1 MYMRICLSM
10 HAHVYTSACICGQ
23 NFAIDVVCC
32 DNHGG
37 SPNRAKHGGA
47 RMAPSPPWGPTVGC
61 TQWCRKLPLSF
72 YLKLVLSYFG
82 ASCLSRDFSASRA
95 PRGQP
100 QEEVRPTSLS
110 TTSPVPAARAER
122 RRKRRSGRL
131 RSIRHML
138 ACLEGL
144 ASSAHL
150 QRTTTRTASLLVR
163 VTTSL
168 HGKSCHFT
176 SWHELPLH
184 FTSGQ
189 TVQRRR

>member
-1 MYMRICLSM
+1 M
-10 HAHVYTSACICGQ
+10 
-23 NFAIDVVCC
+23 
-32 DNHGG
+32 
-37 SPNRAKHGGA
+37 
-47 RMAPSPPWGPTVGC
+47 
-61 TQWCRKLPLSF
+61 
-72 YLKLVLSYFG
+72 
-82 ASCLSRDFSASRA
+82 SRDFSTSRA
-95 PRGQP
+95 PRGQQ

-131 RSIRHML
+131 RSICHML

-168 HGKSCHFT
+168 HGTSCHFT
-176 SWHELPLH
+176 SWCELEFWKHRQRIASSIELRKH
-184 FTSGQ
+184 
-189 TVQRRR
+189 RRRLRLPGEAPAGSFSELSNAEGRRNNNRTTK

>member
-1 MYMRICLSM
+1 M
-10 HAHVYTSACICGQ
+10 
-23 NFAIDVVCC
+23 
-32 DNHGG
+32 
-37 SPNRAKHGGA
+37 P
-47 RMAPSPPWGPTVGC
+47 PSPPWGPTVGC
-61 TQWCRKLPLSF
+61 TQYCRKLPLSF
-72 YLKLVLSYFG
+72 YLKLLLSYFG
-82 ASCLSRDFSASRA
+82 ASCLSRDFSTSRA
-95 PRGQP
+95 PRGQQ

-131 RSIRHML
+131 RSICHML

-168 HGKSCHFT
+168 HGTSCHFT
-176 SWHELPLH
+176 SWCELPLRETWLVKPISREKENIAFQAGKNLEILVH
-184 FTSGQ
+184 NQCSNDIRCLSLHHSSPQ
-189 TVQRRR
+189 TGPS